1 MKAIKK
7 ELGKA
12 LKKLSNMIH
21 INSEKVYKFSNEEW
35 ASAAGQRLV
44 RETDYLA
51 QAEIY
56 LRDAIASVNIAEKT
70 RSLNVGNQSNE

>member
-1 MKAIKK
+1 MKAVKK

-12 LKKLSNMIH
+12 LKKLSNVIY

-35 ASAAGQRLV
+35 ASASGQRLV

-56 LRDAIASVNIAEKT
+56 LRDAIACVNIAEKT
-70 RSLNVGNQSNE
+70 RSLSVGNQTNE